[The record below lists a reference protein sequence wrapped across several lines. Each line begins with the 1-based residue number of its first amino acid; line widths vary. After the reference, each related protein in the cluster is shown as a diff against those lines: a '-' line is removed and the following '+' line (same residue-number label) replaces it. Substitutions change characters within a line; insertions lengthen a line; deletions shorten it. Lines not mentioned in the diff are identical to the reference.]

1 MKEILLDLIRSYP
14 EKYSV
19 KYHPATKW
27 GEPLIKVA
35 DANDPLFEGLK
46 TIISPTHALP
56 GELVDGARSVITWYV
71 PFDTSIARSN
81 IPGEESSLEWD
92 YAYVETNN
100 MLNDLSKEVH
110 DMITA
115 MGYAASDIPA
125 TYNYDPIALKSDWS
139 HRSAA
144 FIAGLGTFGIN
155 NMLITEKGCCG
166 RFGSVITTMPFEA
179 DKRPGREYC
188 LFKYNGS
195 CGACIDRCPI
205 KAYTLDQSRSV
216 KVSGSQ
222 LELGGAAEY
231 GVFYDRHL
239 CNEQIFKNV
248 VHFENGD
255 GDTCGKCMVGMPC
268 SHQAPS
274 AKLIDVLNHEKY

>member
-1 MKEILLDLIRSYP
+1 MEQVMRDELFSLIRSYP
-14 EKYSV
+14 DRYKA
-19 KYHPATKW
+19 KYHPKTNW
-27 GEPLIKVA
+27 VEPLIKIA
-35 DANDPLFEGLK
+35 DASDPLFKELK

-56 GELVDGARSVITWYV
+56 GELVGGARSVIAWYV
-71 PFDTSIARSN
+71 PFDPSIAESN
-81 IPGEESSLEWD
+81 IQGEESSLEWD
-92 YAYVETNN
+92 YAYVETND
-100 MLNDLSKEVH
+100 MLNALSKEVH
-110 DMITA
+110 DLINA
-115 MGYAASDIPA
+115 LGYEASDIPA
-125 TYNYDPIALKSDWS
+125 TYNYDPVGLKSDWS

-166 RFGSVITTMPFEA
+166 RYGSVITTMPLEA
-179 DKRPGREYC
+179 DVRPDREFC

-195 CGACIDRCPI
+195 CGACIERCPI
-205 KAYTLDQSRSV
+205 NAYTLDPAKAV

-231 GVFYDRHL
+231 GVFYDRQL
-239 CNEQIFKNV
+239 CNEQIFKFV

-268 SHQAPS
+268 SQQAPS
-274 AKLIDVLNHEKY
+274 LNT